1 MRIAAHQA
9 AGQVGELRQF
19 HLQLALLRAGAL
31 GENVQNQ
38 THAVDDTA
46 LAGFFQIALLRGRQ
60 RMVHHQQIR
69 FQGFNQ
75 FGDFFGLAAADVQS
89 R

>member
-9 AGQVGELRQF
+9 AGQVGELCQF

-60 RMVHHQQIR
+60 GVVYHQQVR
-69 FQGFNQ
+69 FQRFNQ